1 MLRNSNLRNFNL
13 LTTIKHV
20 KNDSPS
26 LKVYM
31 QKTKCQKESRTS
43 RRTKIRF
50 KSKSTKDD

>member
-1 MLRNSNLRNFNL
+1 M